1 MKEITLRVIE
11 EELEELFRREGCKR
25 EIIIPLCNRR
35 FLEEFDNAVR
45 REIIDAPII
54 QLDRNSHF

>member
-1 MKEITLRVIE
+1 MEKITLGVIE
-11 EELEELFRREGCKR
+11 EELERLFRREGHKR
-25 EIIIPLCNRR
+25 EIIVPLCNRR

-45 REIIDAPII
+45 REIIDASII